1 MAEEE
6 AAGSF
11 VFEDPEQVG
20 DLGSARLTKYSLPSF
35 CAELTHEPCDRH
47 AYSAFWTRD
56 LDQKPVNS
64 TLQRFTQFLTH
75 YDVPMFKGDG
85 SFVVLTHQFV
95 MLGRAGPKGTQTNNE
110 MMPLC
115 LHSLE
120 ALVSPTFIQNL
131 EAWMETTRPKLEKFN
146 QEFGDSTT
154 LFKAVALKTH
164 TGMVELEV
172 KIYQIVF
179 FGQKRYQFSNK
190 IYQLFLVYF
199 KFFFNFS
206 KIFNKFLKMFL
217 NFNVPL

>member
-1 MAEEE
+1 MAEDD

-11 VFEDPEQVG
+11 VFEDPERVG
-20 DLGSARLTKYSLPSF
+20 DLGSGRLTKYSLPSF
-35 CAELTHEPCDRH
+35 SAELTHEPCDRH

-56 LDQKPVNS
+56 LDQKPVSS

-75 YDVPMFKGDG
+75 YEVPMFKGDG

-95 MLGRAGPKGTQTNNE
+95 MLGRGGPKGTQTNNE

-115 LHSLE
+115 LHSLA
-120 ALVSPTFIQNL
+120 ALVSPTFIQSL
-131 EAWMETTRPKLEKFN
+131 EDWMETTRPKLEKFN

-172 KIYQIVF
+172 
-179 FGQKRYQFSNK
+179 NK
-190 IYQLFLVYF
+190 NNKPNMGGDFLY
-199 KFFFNFS
+199 FFFF
-206 KIFNKFLKMFL
+206 
-217 NFNVPL
+217 

>member
-1 MAEEE
+1 MAEED

-11 VFEDPEQVG
+11 VFEDPERVG

-35 CAELTHEPCDRH
+35 SAELSHEPCDRH

-172 KIYQIVF
+172 
-179 FGQKRYQFSNK
+179 NK
-190 IYQLFLVYF
+190 Q
-199 KFFFNFS
+199 
-206 KIFNKFLKMFL
+206 
-217 NFNVPL
+217 

>member
-1 MAEEE
+1 MTMAEDDV
-6 AAGSF
+6 AGSF
-11 VFEDPEQVG
+11 VFEDPERVG

-35 CAELTHEPCDRH
+35 STELTHEPCDRH

-56 LDQKPVNS
+56 LDQKPVSS

-75 YDVPMFKGDG
+75 YEVPMFKGDG

-95 MLGRAGPKGTQTNNE
+95 MLGRGGPKGTQTNNE

-115 LHSLE
+115 LHSLA
-120 ALVSPTFIQNL
+120 ALVSPTFIQSL
-131 EAWMETTRPKLEKFN
+131 EDWMETTRPKLEKFN

-172 KIYQIVF
+172 K
-179 FGQKRYQFSNK
+179 K
-190 IYQLFLVYF
+190 I
-199 KFFFNFS
+199 K
-206 KIFNKFLKMFL
+206 K
-217 NFNVPL
+217 